1 MAQFGG
7 PKLVKELHFDD
18 KAKLKLTRG
27 INKIANSVGSTLG
40 PSGRTVVIEDDFG
53 NPHVTKDGVTV
64 ANSIMLKNPVE
75 NLGVAMMKQAA
86 QQTANIA
93 GDGTTT
99 SIVLAQA
106 IIGCYKEQNGADFSF
121 RDIRSGIDKY
131 KTHILKILEDKSIK
145 ITEDRL
151 NDVSTISANNDKV
164 LGKLIADAFR
174 EAGDNGIVAMETSPT
189 SETYVDTVEGTKLNS
204 TYRTHHFYTNKEKE
218 VSELDNPLVFISAS
232 DIPNVRKIQDILE
245 YAIKSNRSILLIAPL
260 ESQPLTAL
268 AMNMVKGNIK
278 VNVIDPPSFGL
289 KRKDILED
297 LALLVGAQV
306 FDESLGDSIDSITP
320 DLLGEADKAI
330 SDKDGTVLVIKEKSK
345 EAQERIEYLKTALEK
360 EDHYVL
366 TKHLNDRL
374 ALLCGGVS
382 IIYVGADTDVELK
395 EKQDRVDDAIHAVKA
410 ARKEGILPGGGS
422 ALAFASKM
430 DWEMKLNQG
439 ELKGVEILKDSLI
452 TPYTKIL
459 ANSGYDAKNYSSFP
473 NWGWGLDV
481 TCGCIKKDLI
491 DKGIIDPLLVTKT
504 ALNNAI
510 SVATTILSTDCVI
523 SNVREE

>member
-7 PKLVKELHFDD
+7 PKLVKKLHFEDE
-18 KAKLKLTRG
+18 AKNKLTIG
-27 INKIANSVGSTLG
+27 INKIASAVSSTLG
-40 PSGRTVVIEDDFG
+40 ASGRTVVIEDDFG

-64 ANSIMLKNPVE
+64 ANSIMLRNPVE
-75 NLGVAMMKQAA
+75 NLGVSMIKQAA

-106 IIGCYKEQNGADFSF
+106 LIESYKKYKGEDFSF
-121 RDIRSGIDKY
+121 RDIKLGINEY
-131 KTHILKILEDKSIK
+131 KDHIVKILEDKAIQ
-145 ITEDRL
+145 IDDDRL
-151 NDVSTISANNDKV
+151 DDVSTISANNDKE
-164 LGKLIADAFR
+164 LGNLIAEAFR
-174 EAGDNGIVAMETSPT
+174 KAGENGIVAMETSPG
-189 SETYVDTVEGTKLNS
+189 SNTYIDNVEGTKLAS
-204 TYRTHHFYTNKEKE
+204 TFKSPHFYTNREKE
-218 VSELDNPLVFISAS
+218 VSELEKPLVFISTS

-260 ESQPLTAL
+260 EAQPIAAL

-297 LALLVGAQV
+297 LALLVGAKV

-345 EAQERIEYLKTALEK
+345 EVQERIKYLKSALDK
-360 EDHYVL
+360 EDHFVL

-382 IIYVGADTDVELK
+382 ILYVGADTDVELK

-410 ARKEGILPGGGS
+410 ARKEGILPGGGA
-422 ALAFASKM
+422 ALAYAAVQ
-430 DWEMKLNQG
+430 DWELELNAG
-439 ELKGVEILKDSLI
+439 NLRGVEILKNALVA
-452 TPYTKIL
+452 PFTKIL
-459 ANSGYDAKNYSSFP
+459 KNAGLNPEDYKLTQ
-473 NWGWGLDV
+473 WGKGVDV
-481 TCGCIKKDLI
+481 TSGTIKSMI
-491 DKGIIDPLLVTKT
+491 EAGIIDPLLVTKS
-504 ALNNAI
+504 ALNNAV